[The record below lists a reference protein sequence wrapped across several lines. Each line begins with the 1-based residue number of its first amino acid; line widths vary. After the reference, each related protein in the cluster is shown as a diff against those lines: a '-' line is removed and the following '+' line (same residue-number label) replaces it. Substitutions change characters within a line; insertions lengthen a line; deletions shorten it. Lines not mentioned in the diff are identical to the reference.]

1 MGVENFDGFFSQNLS
16 FSTMSRPWDASRW
29 LRQFQREASEKNGP
43 RDARR
48 IVFLDTVK
56 RVREG
61 LVEIPPSRDS
71 IFYSQEVRPRPQ
83 TEVYETEI
91 IVLNND
97 TLVAAQALLARGLR
111 PAVLNMASG
120 YQPGGG
126 VYKGAGAQEES
137 LFRRTDLFR
146 SMYVFTSW
154 ADQYG
159 LTKSE
164 HQYPLDPTWGGIYTP
179 QATVFRGPEAD
190 GYPLLDHPFQLDFV
204 AVPAVRRPALDHG
217 MIVPELVEVTKKK
230 IRQIF
235 RIAIEN
241 GNDSLLLGAFGCGAY
256 KNPPVH
262 MAKLFREVI
271 NEDEFKTRFKVI
283 AFAIVGDQNLA
294 AFRDEFP

>member
-1 MGVENFDGFFSQNLS
+1 MDSNLRDTFSD
-16 FSTMSRPWDASRW
+16 MWDASRW
-29 LRQFQREASEKNGP
+29 LRQFQREASERAP

-48 IVFLDTVK
+48 LVFLDTVK

-71 IFYSQEVRPRPQ
+71 IFYSQEVHPRPQ
-83 TEVYETEI
+83 KDVYETEL

-120 YQPGGG
+120 ARPGGG
-126 VYKGAGAQEES
+126 VYTGAAAQEES

-146 SMYVFTSW
+146 SMYVFASW
-154 ADQYG
+154 AEKYG
-159 LTKSE
+159 LTRSQ
-164 HQYPLDPTWGGIYTP
+164 HQYPLDLTWGGIYTP

-190 GYPLLDHPFQLDFV
+190 GYPLLDHPFQVDFV
-204 AVPAVRRPALDHG
+204 AVPAVRKPNLDERG

-256 KNPPVH
+256 GNPPVH
-262 MAKLFREVI
+262 MARLFHEVI
-271 NEDEFKTRFKVI
+271 DEDEFRTRFKVI
-283 AFAIVGDQNLA
+283 CFAIIGDQNLT
-294 AFRDEFP
+294 AFMTEFPSAETKP